1 MKKKKNIAIIITRL
15 DLGGAQKIAL
25 YLAEKLDKQ
34 KFNVHLIAGKGGYL
48 DKYAMQLTKKGVKVN
63 LWTEIKHPINIFFDV
78 IAVYKLRDYFI
89 KNNIDIVHTHSSKA
103 GILGRKA
110 AFIARIKKVMHTIHG
125 FPFHEHQN
133 PFIHS
138 VYVLIEKIFAG
149 MTNKLIAVG
158 YDVMEYGLNKGV
170 GSRDKYVVIR
180 PGINVNSFKNTKV
193 DRKKYLKKY
202 GLNQD
207 LFTVGMVGNLKKQ
220 KNPYGFVKIAKAVID
235 ETKDVQFVFAGDGKN
250 ADKINKMLDKYKISD
265 KVKFIGWIDE
275 PEKFF
280 KSIDLFLLTSLWEG
294 LPCTLVQAVCA
305 GNCCVATDVGGN
317 REFMKDIG
325 LRQYLFEPEDY
336 ETAKELIIKIKK
348 YGQKKPDTKKIY
360 EYDLKYVL
368 KEHKKIYLNDVN
380 QIH

>member
-1 MKKKKNIAIIITRL
+1 
-15 DLGGAQKIAL
+15 
-25 YLAEKLDKQ
+25 
-34 KFNVHLIAGKGGYL
+34 
-48 DKYAMQLTKKGVKVN
+48 
-63 LWTEIKHPINIFFDV
+63 
-78 IAVYKLRDYFI
+78 
-89 KNNIDIVHTHSSKA
+89 
-103 GILGRKA
+103 
-110 AFIARIKKVMHTIHG
+110 
-125 FPFHEHQN
+125 
-133 PFIHS
+133 
-138 VYVLIEKIFAG
+138 
-149 MTNKLIAVG
+149 
-158 YDVMEYGLNKGV
+158 
-170 GSRDKYVVIR
+170 
-180 PGINVNSFKNTKV
+180 
-193 DRKKYLKKY
+193 
-202 GLNQD
+202 
-207 LFTVGMVGNLKKQ
+207 TVGMVGNLKKQ